1 MIAFDDADPDAAPPR
16 IEKIL
21 TTFYRLRESQ

>member
-1 MIAFDDADPDAAPPR
+1 MIAFDDADPDAALSK

-21 TTFYRLRESQ
+21 TTFYHPRESQ